1 MNILASK
8 PLDRQQ
14 GSFYSTAIIV
24 ALFGI
29 FLTAA
34 LKIAPAYVDHNV
46 IVNAMTHIS
55 KEEGYKDMT
64 IANIRTGV
72 MKTVNTN
79 NVNDFDAQKIQLVT
93 QNGDEFVDI
102 TYEARVPLFFNISA
116 LVSFHD
122 RYPKN

>member
-1 MNILASK
+1 MNMLASK
-8 PLDRQQ
+8 PLGRQQ

-46 IVNAMTHIS
+46 VTNAMENIS

-64 IANIRTGV
+64 ISNIRNGV

-79 NVNDFDAQKIQLVT
+79 NVNNFDSQSIQLVT
-93 QNGDEFVDI
+93 QGGDEFVEI
-102 TYEARVPLFFNISA
+102 IYEAKVPLFFNISA